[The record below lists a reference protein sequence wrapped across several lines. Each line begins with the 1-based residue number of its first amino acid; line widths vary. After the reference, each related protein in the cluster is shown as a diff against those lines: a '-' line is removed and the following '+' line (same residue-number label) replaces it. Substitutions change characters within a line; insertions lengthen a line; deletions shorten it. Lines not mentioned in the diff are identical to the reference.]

1 MGSKAVTRAT
11 AIAMISA
18 ALAMATHSSQAA
30 SEKSEV
36 VASNGVSV
44 SVHADDFAGRHEYTA
59 PAIEFTAE
67 DGADVTALVA
77 LVRQDGKPVGTPYVA
92 GFVAYSDDWRRYKR
106 AVFRGGAEAP
116 IIQTGNEVI
125 SCRSRPCR
133 LLEGFSIRPTKADI
147 EAHSVDG
154 VLEIQVRSERS
165 KNFIIR
171 VPVSYFEAVIELASR

>member
-1 MGSKAVTRAT
+1 MGSKVVKCAT
-11 AIAMISA
+11 AIAMMSA
-18 ALAMATHSSQAA
+18 ALAMATHSGHATA
-30 SEKSEV
+30 EESEV

-44 SVHADDFAGRHEYTA
+44 SVNADDFAGRHEYTA
-59 PAIEFTAE
+59 PAIEFTGE
-67 DGADVTALVA
+67 GGADVTALVA
-77 LVRQDGKPVGTPYVA
+77 LVRQDGKPLGTPYVA
-92 GFVAYSDDWRRYKR
+92 GFVAYSDDWRHYKR

-116 IIQTGNEVI
+116 IVPTGNEVI

-154 VLEIQVRSERS
+154 MLEIQVRSERS

-171 VPVSYFEAVIELASR
+171 VPVSYFEAVTELASR